1 MDLEPEAVDGS
12 LKEPDIPLNFL
23 VALLLIVFTLLVV
36 FSIAF
41 VWKEVRSFH
50 HAKDSQKIVIRHL
63 TATSNSSQGLTDEA
77 GIRTARP
84 RLVAGVYF
92 TFWAAYSLGVTFT
105 MFFVIISLITDS
117 EMIRVREMNAFQAEM
132 LNVSAT
138 EMEAVRRHR
147 IREMSRQLE
156 ATEKRQSACGHYVNQ
171 LFTRLTSDM
180 EKLFRS
186 HHQTPSTSI
195 GYFLVKHGIHR
206 LSVYMQNL
214 KRFSSRYEV
223 NVTSSVAFTI
233 TTYRKYLHSVL
244 HSDWFIFP
252 QRLFNSS
259 DAVRHRG
266 TKTHDQPFS
275 ILRYE
280 ADFGG
285 FLEIEEL
292 DQVKLWPVQFWER

>member
-1 MDLEPEAVDGS
+1 M
-12 LKEPDIPLNFL
+12 
-23 VALLLIVFTLLVV
+23 V

-41 VWKEVRSFH
+41 VCKEIRSFH
-50 HAKDSQKIVIRHL
+50 YVNDSQKIVICHL
-63 TATSNSSQGLTDEA
+63 TAAAVSNSSQRLTDEA
-77 GIRTARP
+77 GIRATRP
-84 RLVAGVYF
+84 RLVAGLYF
-92 TFWAAYSLGVTFT
+92 MFWAAYSLGVTFT

-117 EMIRVREMNAFQAEM
+117 ELIRVREISAFRAEL
-132 LNVSAT
+132 LNMSAS
-138 EMEAVRRHR
+138 EMEAVRQHR
-147 IREMSRQLE
+147 ISEMIRQLE
-156 ATEKRQSACGHYVNQ
+156 KTEQRQSACSHYVNQ

-186 HHQTPSTSI
+186 HHQMPSTSI
-195 GYFLVKHGIHR
+195 GYLLVKHSLHR

-214 KRFSSRYEV
+214 KHFSSHYEV
-223 NVTSSVAFTI
+223 IVTSSVAFTV
-233 TTYRKYLHSVL
+233 TTYRKYLRSVL

-259 DAVRHRG
+259 DTGRHQEI
-266 TKTHDQPFS
+266 KANNQPFS

-292 DQVKLWPVQFWER
+292 DQVKLWPIQFWER